1 MRSRVGRIPRH
12 SLRSLPADA
21 SRMRS
26 AMASI
31 SSRPSISSET
41 SLYQYVKRLFD
52 LTVLVVIH
60 LVLLPIWILLWIV
73 LPAAIVLEDGL
84 PVIYKQRRVG
94 RHGREFWLLKFR
106 SMYKDA
112 ESLTGAVLAV
122 PNDQR
127 ITWTGRV
134 LRATALDELPQV
146 INAFRGDISLVGPRP
161 ERPELI
167 KEASMTV
174 PDFEDRLAVRPG
186 LTGLAQVRGSYST
199 SNRNKLRYDRLY
211 IKNMS
216 LWLDV
221 ALLAKSAQLTL
232 LGRWQEGR

>member
-1 MRSRVGRIPRH
+1 MYES
-12 SLRSLPADA
+12 
-21 SRMRS
+21 
-26 AMASI
+26 
-31 SSRPSISSET
+31 
-41 SLYQYVKRLFD
+41 VKRLFD
-52 LTVLVVIH
+52 LGVLVIVH
-60 LVLLPIWILLWIV
+60 LALLPVWLLLWIV
-73 LPAAIVLEDGL
+73 IPLAIVLEDGR

-94 RHGREFWLLKFR
+94 KDGRQFWLLKFR

-127 ITWTGRV
+127 VTWTGRV

-146 INAFRGDISLVGPRP
+146 INVFRGDISLVGPRP

-167 KEASMTV
+167 KEASTMV

-211 IKNMS
+211 IKRMS
-216 LWLDV
+216 LRLDI
-221 ALLAKSAQLTL
+221 ALLAKSVQLTL